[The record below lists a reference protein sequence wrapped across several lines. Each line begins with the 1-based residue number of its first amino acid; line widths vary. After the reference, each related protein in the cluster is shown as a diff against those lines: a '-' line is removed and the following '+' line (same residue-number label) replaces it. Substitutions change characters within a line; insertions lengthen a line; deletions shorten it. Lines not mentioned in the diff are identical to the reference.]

1 MSYIESIRNSDPAFR
16 RVEVETPPLTKQP
29 NFVPGADHELTL
41 FIEGFSWK
49 FADGKVWISGLDAE
63 RLIANHV
70 EDIGYWV
77 GLAEGLT
84 EYRKRLK
91 KMSSL
96 ADQLGQF
103 EFVVE
108 TLLGKIMGR
117 LKRVYDQKM
126 SGLSWSIEDG
136 QFILNGINIRS
147 FLALYRVRK
156 TDKAKKFLRGL
167 RGKLLILLE
176 NRQASSDYER
186 IRHVVED
193 LHQEIDELLDPPASQ
208 ETSCSSRRLLAFNP
222 QPT

>member
-1 MSYIESIRNSDPAFR
+1 MSYIESIRNFHPAFR
-16 RVEVETPPLTKQP
+16 RIEVETPPLTRQP
-29 NFVPGADHELTL
+29 DLPPVTDREWTL
-41 FIEGFSWK
+41 FMEGISWK
-49 FADGKVWISGLDAE
+49 FTEGKVLIAGLDVE
-63 RLIANHV
+63 QLIANRV

-91 KMSSL
+91 KISHL
-96 ADQLGQF
+96 ADQLGHF

-108 TLLGKIMGR
+108 ALLGKIMGR

-156 TDKAKKFLRGL
+156 TDKARKFLRGL

-176 NRQASSDYER
+176 NRQDSSDYER

-193 LHQEIDELLDPPASQ
+193 LHEEINTLLSPMASE
-208 ETSCSSRRLLAFNP
+208 ETSRSSCRLLALNP
-222 QPT
+222 QLS